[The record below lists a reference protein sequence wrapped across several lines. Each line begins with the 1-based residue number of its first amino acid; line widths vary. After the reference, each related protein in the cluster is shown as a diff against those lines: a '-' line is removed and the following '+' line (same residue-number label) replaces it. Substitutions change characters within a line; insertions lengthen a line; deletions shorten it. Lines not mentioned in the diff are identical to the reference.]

1 MFQERNQIFNFLHLP
16 LRSSSP
22 LHHVLVSSS
31 SSTVLPDVQGIVGEG
46 VLGLVIVVGSQQRSC
61 PDAHIVRRQRPAE
74 LGWQTLG
81 MDELVE
87 RVQVVAVEKDLRRAS
102 RDEKLNLVSSVISVR
117 ITGAG
122 TLAHPLPGLVFEERL
137 DDGVHGVNVPG
148 LIHKMDSSKASRE
161 TVLRNGE
168 QSRSF
173 HIVFNVNLPEREEDG
188 GRSYLEAFYGQ
199 FEDVGR
205 ELGGL
210 FEGEVAP
217 VDDEDEAVD
226 LELRVFYQDL
236 QREQDG
242 PQDVSEGVPV
252 RGRRGC

>member
-31 SSTVLPDVQGIVGEG
+31 STVLPDVQGVVGER
-46 VLGLVIVVGSQQRSC
+46 VLGLVIVVGSQQRSR
-61 PDAHIVRRQRPAE
+61 PDAHIVRRQRPTK
-74 LGWQTLG
+74 LGRQTLG

-87 RVQVVAVEKDLRRAS
+87 RVQVVAVEEDLRRVS
-102 RDEKLNLVSSVISVR
+102 RGEKVNLVTSDISVR

-148 LIHKMDSSKASRE
+148 LIHKMDSSEASRE
-161 TVLRNGE
+161 TVLRKGE

-173 HIVFNVNLPEREEDG
+173 HIVFNVNLADREEDG
-188 GRSYLEAFYGQ
+188 GRGYLEAFYGQ

-242 PQDVSEGVPV
+242 SQDVSEGVPV

>member
-1 MFQERNQIFNFLHLP
+1 MFQERNQIFNFLHRP

-31 SSTVLPDVQGIVGEG
+31 STVLPDVQGVVGER
-46 VLGLVIVVGSQQRSC
+46 VLGLVIVVGSQQRSR
-61 PDAHIVRRQRPAE
+61 PDAHIVRRQRPTK
-74 LGWQTLG
+74 LGRQTLG

-87 RVQVVAVEKDLRRAS
+87 RVQVVAVEEDLRTVS
-102 RDEKLNLVSSVISVR
+102 EKVNLVTSDISAR

-122 TLAHPLPGLVFEERL
+122 TPAHPLPGLVFEERL

-148 LIHKMDSSKASRE
+148 LIHKMDSSEASRE
-161 TVLRNGE
+161 TVLRKGE

-173 HIVFNVNLPEREEDG
+173 HIVFNVNLADREEDG
-188 GRSYLEAFYGQ
+188 GRGYLEAFYGQ

-205 ELGGL
+205 ELGRL

-217 VDDEDEAVD
+217 VNDEDEAID
-226 LELRVFYQDL
+226 LELRIFYQDL

>member
-1 MFQERNQIFNFLHLP
+1 MFQERNQIFNFLHRP

-31 SSTVLPDVQGIVGEG
+31 STVLPDVQGVVGER
-46 VLGLVIVVGSQQRSC
+46 VLGLVIVVGSQQRSR
-61 PDAHIVRRQRPAE
+61 PDAHIVRRQRPTK
-74 LGWQTLG
+74 LGRQTLG

-87 RVQVVAVEKDLRRAS
+87 RVQVVAVEEDLRRVS
-102 RDEKLNLVSSVISVR
+102 RGEVNLVTSDISAR

-148 LIHKMDSSKASRE
+148 LIHKMDSSEASRE
-161 TVLRNGE
+161 TVLRKGE

-173 HIVFNVNLPEREEDG
+173 HIVFNVNLADREEDG
-188 GRSYLEAFYGQ
+188 GRGYLEAFYGQ

-205 ELGGL
+205 ELGRL